1 MNLMMEPFAFFIF
14 SISLFCSIFATFS
27 NDFVRIQTS
36 LFTQKFGIFESCFLT
51 DGGTGLLQVLPL
63 ESSWIYHQS
72 RNKSSSA
79 VVGKSVKR
87 SQLSYCQDFPGKCK
101 IQLPDN
107 GKSFE
112 LTFCQAWLLARYI
125 QVVAVAFGVAAWITW
140 ILSSYINLM
149 KQCALLLITLYSV
162 TQVIN
167 MQLFQHIRENDIFLI
182 GGLYGYS
189 FSALNASWGLG
200 VIVAV
205 TLIVSIIM
213 NRQQQQVAFL
223 YVAIP

>member
-1 MNLMMEPFAFFIF
+1 MMEPIAFLIF
-14 SISLFCSIFATFS
+14 SISLIFSIFATFS

-36 LFTQKFGIFESCFLT
+36 LFTQKFGIFESCLT
-51 DGGTGLLQVLPL
+51 DGTGLLQVPL
-63 ESSWIYHQS
+63 EASWIYQS
-72 RNKSSSA
+72 GNKSSSA
-79 VVGKSVKR
+79 IVGKSVKR

-101 IQLPDN
+101 MRLPDN

-140 ILSSYINLM
+140 IFSSFINLM
-149 KQCALLLITLYSV
+149 KQFALLLITLYSV

-189 FSALNASWGLG
+189 FSALNAAWGLG

-213 NRQQQQVAFL
+213 KRQQQQVAFL